1 MEIVRT
7 VWFNPSQSRLIW
19 IKQIVDSAHHLLVQL
34 LLRPK

>member
-7 VWFNPSQSRLIW
+7 VWFNPPQNRLIW
-19 IKQIVDSAHHLLVQL
+19 IKQLVDSAHHLLVQL